1 MRKTEVNDMLM
12 DSAEI
17 IHSILTN
24 PKKEDI
30 ETTKILIASANTL
43 AQTIKTMI
51 QAEVIKLKMTTAR
64 GNINQAVHQIASGE

>member
-1 MRKTEVNDMLM
+1 MKRTEVNDMLM

-17 IHSILTN
+17 IHAILKN
-24 PKKEDI
+24 PTKEDI

-43 AQTIKTMI
+43 AQTVKTMI

-64 GNINQAVHQIASGE
+64 GNINQVVHQIAKGE